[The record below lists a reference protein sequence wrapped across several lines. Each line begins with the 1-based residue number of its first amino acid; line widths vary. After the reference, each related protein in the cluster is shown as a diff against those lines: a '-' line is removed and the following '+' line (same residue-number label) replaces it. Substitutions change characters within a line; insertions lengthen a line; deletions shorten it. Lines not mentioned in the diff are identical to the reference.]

1 MQEVQSTPKETQEY
15 GMSDIVEMLKANI
28 QPAVDLRTYIP
39 ERADIGKN
47 RDRNTSEILVSVA
60 RKTGDELYY
69 ALDRWLDFLLNA
81 FDADRFK
88 EQTFESNLEVARQE
102 QPEFYDLM
110 HRWVDTVYDNKEQGK
125 CTDFFGDIYE
135 ENFKSSHKATQL
147 GQFYTPMSISK
158 MLGELVFDGKTDK
171 STALDCACGSGR
183 LLLGYAEKEH
193 FQRTTFYC
201 AGDVDPQSVKMCA
214 LNFMMHGLQGVVLR
228 QDALILNEPMDILL
242 INQVDY
248 PVETGLRSISRLTTE
263 EALRIGLLS
272 QRGEQFSLC
281 DTYFTHHRN
290 LLNLI
295 KGIEIEKPT
304 CTPPEKKQETA
315 QPPKIRKPAQLSLF
329 D

>member
-1 MQEVQSTPKETQEY
+1 MQEIQGTPQETQEY

-47 RDRNTSEILVSVA
+47 RDRKTSEILVSVA

-69 ALDRWLDFLLNA
+69 ALDRWLDFLMDA
-81 FDADRFK
+81 FSSERYK
-88 EQTFESNLEVARQE
+88 EGTFESNLQKARE
-102 QPEFYDLM
+102 KHPEFYDLT
-110 HRWVDTVYDNKEQGK
+110 HRWVNTVYNGKEQGR
-125 CTDFFGDIYE
+125 CTDFFGSIYE
-135 ENFKSSHKATQL
+135 ENFQSSHKATQL
-147 GQFYTPMSISK
+147 GQFYTPMSLSK

-171 STALDCACGSGR
+171 CTALDCACGSGR

-193 FQRTTFYC
+193 FLRTTFYC

-228 QDALILNEPMDILL
+228 QDALMLNEPMDILL

-272 QRGEQFSLC
+272 QRGKQFSLNGA
-281 DTYFTHHRN
+281 YFAYHRN
-290 LLNLI
+290 LLNI
-295 KGIEIEKPT
+295 INETE
-304 CTPPEKKQETA
+304 ETA
-315 QPPKIRKPAQLSLF
+315 VIPSMVETAPEPKKKTAPIQLSLF